1 MSVVLSWPAGM
12 GQPSMTDG
20 QADSRGR
27 VALGGWLLIAP
38 GPGFLRETQKEPSS
52 WSCRDFTRPSPKP

>member
-27 VALGGWLLIAP
+27 VALGGLVAHRPRTGLPERNTERAKLLVMQRLHATTP
-38 GPGFLRETQKEPSS
+38 
-52 WSCRDFTRPSPKP
+52 